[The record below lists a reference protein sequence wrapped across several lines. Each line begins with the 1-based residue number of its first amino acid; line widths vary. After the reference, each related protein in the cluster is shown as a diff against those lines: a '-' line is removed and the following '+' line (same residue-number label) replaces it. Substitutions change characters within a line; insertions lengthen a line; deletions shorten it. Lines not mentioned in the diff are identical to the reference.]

1 MLNTPYIDQNIHI
14 TEINDA
20 LFHQKELHVGV
31 LRLDLL
37 HPIVSGNKIFKIS
50 PYLEKAVEKGVKKV
64 ITMGGP
70 YSNHLHAT
78 AFAAREK
85 GLKAIGILKGYQPN
99 QLTITLQECIDM
111 GMEIR
116 FSDNKDFDQWNEP
129 TIREKFPDAIFV
141 PQGGYGSP
149 GMMGAAEIMKIKGV
163 SDYDFIIAACGTGTM
178 GAGLIIGGRTGQ
190 EIILISVLK
199 NNMSISDEVGALI
212 ADHSY
217 QTNYTIEHRFHLGGY
232 AKKNNQLFA
241 SMNEFYA
248 KFSIP
253 TDFVYT
259 GKMVYGFEKLVSE
272 DRFPKKA
279 RILLIHSGG
288 LQGNRS
294 IESGNIH
301 FEIKDYLCSQ

>member
-1 MLNTPYIDQNIHI
+1 MLHTPYIDQNIHI

-20 LFHQKELHVGV
+20 LFHQKELCVGI

-50 PYLEKAVEKGVKKV
+50 PYLEMAGEKGIKTV
-64 ITMGGP
+64 ITMGGAF
-70 YSNHLHAT
+70 SNHLHAF

-85 GLKAIGILKGYQPN
+85 GLKAIGILKGDQPK

-111 GMEIR
+111 GMDIR
-116 FSDNKDFDQWNEP
+116 FIENKDFDQWDERK
-129 TIREKFPDAIFV
+129 IREKFPDAIFV

-178 GAGLIIGGRTGQ
+178 GAGLIIGGRSGQ

-199 NNMSISDEVGALI
+199 NNISISEEIGALI
-212 ADHSY
+212 ADNSY

-232 AKKNNQLFA
+232 AKKSIELFD
-241 SMNEFYA
+241 SMNKFYS

-259 GKMVYGFEKLVSE
+259 GKMVYAFEKLVNE
-272 DRFPKKA
+272 DRFPKNA

-294 IESGNIH
+294 IESGCIH
-301 FEIKDYLCSQ
+301 FEIKDYLCGQ